1 MSTPAPFPSVKW
13 QAAPAP
19 EAAAIDAVLAHKNL
33 HPAVA
38 RIIAR
43 RVPAGASMKAWLDPL
58 RAELCNPY
66 QIHDMAPAIARLRV
80 AAEKQQYV
88 IVFGDYDTDG
98 ITATALM
105 TQALHQCGV
114 KVTAFT
120 PDRETEGYGL
130 TPAAMERCLREKGK
144 PDLLVTVDCGISSV
158 AEVEELNR
166 RGVEVIITD
175 HHVPPEVLP
184 PALAL
189 VNPRLGAPEG
199 AGDMCGC
206 ATAHT
211 LIRAL
216 FEFFPGCDHRLYLD
230 LVSVATVADVMAL
243 TGENRSLVA
252 KGLYILGKSQNGNPG
267 LHALAEAQHLAF
279 STLTAEQLAFKIIP
293 CINAASRIGQ
303 CSCATNLINLSAP
316 VRWLAQSDEVKC
328 ACRKAAEALKAANQ
342 TRREVETR
350 LRDVIQAQHIQP
362 MGNLI
367 LAAGTREEGFHS
379 GVLGIVAARL
389 AEQFNLPAAVC
400 CIAPDGSGSGS
411 VRSRGAWHAVKAL
424 DTVSDL
430 LAHYGGHAAA
440 SGFALNPGAFEAFR
454 ERFPKAFAEVTTE
467 EECIIYDEALTCEV
481 DEDLLASLEVM
492 EPFGT
497 GNPKPVFAKTFILN
511 AFRPIGSDKSH
522 LSLTLRDPARTTAN
536 FTRAVWFGAAHRATS
551 WVPGLELRLLFT
563 VGRDAFDPKQ
573 VNLQIIDAITV

>member
-1 MSTPAPFPSVKW
+1 MSAPALTSTIKW
-13 QAAPAP
+13 HAAPAP
-19 EAAAIDAVLAHKNL
+19 DAAAIDAVLAHKNL

-43 RVPAGASMKAWLDPL
+43 RVPTGAGLKAWLDPL
-58 RAELCNPY
+58 RADLCDPY
-66 QIHDMAPAIARLRV
+66 QIHDMARAVTRLRE
-80 AAEKQQYV
+80 AAEKQQHV

-130 TPAAMERCLREKGK
+130 TPAAMERCLRENEK

-158 AEVEELNR
+158 EEIETLNR
-166 RGVEVIITD
+166 RSIDVIVTD

-216 FEFFPGCDHRLYLD
+216 FEHFPGCDHRFYLD
-230 LVSVATVADVMAL
+230 LVAVATVADVMSL

-303 CSCATNLINLSAP
+303 CSCASDLINLSAP
-316 VRWLAQSDEVKC
+316 VKWLTQSDAVKI

-342 TRREVETR
+342 TRREIETR
-350 LRDVIQAQHIQP
+350 LRDVITAQQIQP
-362 MGNLI
+362 VGNLI

-389 AEQFNLPAAVC
+389 AEQFGLPAAVC
-400 CIAPDGSGSGS
+400 CVAPDGSGSGS

-440 SGFALNPGAFEAFR
+440 SGFALKPGTFEAFK
-454 ERFPKAFAEVTTE
+454 ERFPKAFAEVTAA
-467 EECIIYDEALTCEV
+467 EECIVYDEALTCEV
-481 DEDLLASLEVM
+481 DEDLLTSLEWM

-497 GNPKPVFAKTFILN
+497 GNPKPIFAKTFFLN

-522 LSLTLRDPARTTAN
+522 LSLTLRDPARTTAG
-536 FTRAVWFGAAHRATS
+536 FTRAVWFSAAHRAAS
-551 WVPGLELRLLFT
+551 WEPGMELRLLFT
-563 VGRDAFDPKQ
+563 VGRDSFDPKQ
-573 VNLQIIDAITV
+573 VNLQIVDAITI